1 MLELQ
6 DQAEEAAHNEQG
18 MLHLK
23 VNELN
28 FAAFDFP
35 VKIHSGGALKG
46 DVKSAFS
53 GLLDRFLASDEPID
67 ASQTEFIDTL
77 INESFISY

>member
-1 MLELQ
+1 
-6 DQAEEAAHNEQG
+6 

-28 FAAFDFP
+28 FAAFDSP
-35 VKIHSGGALKG
+35 VKIQGGGALKG
-46 DVKSAFS
+46 DVKAAFS
-53 GLLDRFLASDEPID
+53 GFLDRFLASEEPID

-77 INESFISY
+77 INESFISYEQHTRLYDETMQIDF

>member
-1 MLELQ
+1 
-6 DQAEEAAHNEQG
+6 

-35 VKIHSGGALKG
+35 VKIHSGGALKD
-46 DVKSAFS
+46 DVKAAFS
-53 GLLDRFLASDEPID
+53 GLLDRFLASEEPID

-77 INESFISY
+77 INESFISYEQHTRLYDETMQIDF

>member
-1 MLELQ
+1 
-6 DQAEEAAHNEQG
+6 

-28 FAAFDFP
+28 FAAFDSP
-35 VKIHSGGALKG
+35 VKIRGGALKS
-46 DVKSAFS
+46 DVKAAFS
-53 GLLDRFLASDEPID
+53 GLLDRFLASEEPID

-77 INESFISY
+77 INESFISYEQHTRLYDETMQIDF